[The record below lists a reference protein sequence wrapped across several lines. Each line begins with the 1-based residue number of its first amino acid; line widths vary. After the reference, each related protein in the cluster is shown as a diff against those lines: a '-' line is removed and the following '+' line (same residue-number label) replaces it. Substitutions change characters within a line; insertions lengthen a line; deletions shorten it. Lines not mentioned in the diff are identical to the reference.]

1 MSEPRT
7 KADWNVILSAIGW
20 IQDHWEE
27 LQKAS
32 DDVRDFGTG
41 YVRITA
47 GGVKHVPLPQI
58 VIMPEKVVD
67 EIRNAD
73 QSTSQK

>member
-1 MSEPRT
+1 MSAPRT
-7 KADWNVILSAIGW
+7 KADWNSILSAIGW

-27 LQKAS
+27 LQKAGE
-32 DDVRDFGTG
+32 DVRDFGSG

-47 GGVKHVPLPQI
+47 RGVKHVPLQQI

-67 EIRNAD
+67 QIRSAD
-73 QSTSQK
+73 NQSSST